1 MAVLGGAIVY
11 IFFILPGKA
20 ITEATNRIEEDI
32 SQVITNLSEQTD
44 ANLVKFGQAKE
55 KLKILNQ
62 GLKESN
68 ERFKSVKEN
77 IDEIEKSDLD
87 EAAGF
92 LRALRDNKKI
102 ANIIPR
108 IDQLEEKTESFVRAT
123 KIINITYVSK
133 LGPNDG

>member
-1 MAVLGGAIVY
+1 
-11 IFFILPGKA
+11 
-20 ITEATNRIEEDI
+20 
-32 SQVITNLSEQTD
+32 
-44 ANLVKFGQAKE
+44 
-55 KLKILNQ
+55 
-62 GLKESN
+62 LKESN
-68 ERFKSVKEN
+68 ERFKSVKED